1 MAHFA
6 KLDENNIVTEIIVVS
21 NDVATDEITG
31 VNFLKNLFKE
41 PNAVWKQTSY
51 NTKAGVHLL
60 GGTPLRKNYAVIGHS
75 YDANR
80 DAFIPPKPY
89 NSWILNETSCVW
101 EAPVAEPVTYNM
113 FYKDLQNNPLKNIA
127 VDFDTHQIL
136 KTFDFN
142 LFESDKYIWDEN
154 TTNWIKD
161 PEVGFPIVT
170 PENQT
175 TFETVNA
182 DYLNSL

>member
-1 MAHFA
+1 
-6 KLDENNIVTEIIVVS
+6 
-21 NDVATDEITG
+21 
-31 VNFLKNLFKE
+31 
-41 PNAVWKQTSY
+41 
-51 NTKAGVHLL
+51 
-60 GGTPLRKNYAVIGHS
+60 
-75 YDANR
+75 
-80 DAFIPPKPY
+80 
-89 NSWILNETSCVW
+89 
-101 EAPVAEPVTYNM
+101 M
-113 FYKDLQNNPLKNIA
+113 FYKDLQNNHLKNIA
-127 VDFDTHQIL
+127 VDFNTHQIL
-136 KTFDFN
+136 RTFDFN